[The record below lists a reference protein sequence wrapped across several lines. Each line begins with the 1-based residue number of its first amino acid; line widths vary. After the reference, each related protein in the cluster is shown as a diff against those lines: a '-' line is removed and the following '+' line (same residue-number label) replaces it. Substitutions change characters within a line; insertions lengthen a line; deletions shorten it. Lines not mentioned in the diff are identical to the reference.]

1 MFKNWMLEY
10 GKSYDN
16 DFTAIHRMNIF
27 MRNKKNVEV
36 CKKFNF

>member
-1 MFKNWMLEY
+1 MLEY

-27 MRNKKNVEV
+27 MKNKKSVDV
-36 CKKFNF
+36 